1 MDQTQVPPPTSFVLL
16 QLVTEEVAGDSAEQP
31 DVGPIGGRAPGGR
44 RGDPRR
50 RFDSR
55 VAGELGCRAAFTLAR
70 VRDRGSLAQI
80 LYWAHKGR
88 LIAFDGAHAERAG
101 WVPVESSHLRHRC
114 ERDSVRRASWRPLG
128 ASSHPLNPN
137 HAGPVLIIAAT
148 LSFSIGF
155 WNF

>member
-1 MDQTQVPPPTSFVLL
+1 MWAPSAVAHRA
-16 QLVTEEVAGDSAEQP
+16 VAGAIRAAGSTLASRESS
-31 DVGPIGGRAPGGR
+31 GR
-44 RGDPRR
+44 
-50 RFDSR
+50 
-55 VAGELGCRAAFTLAR
+55 RAAFTLAR